1 MHTITDAEE
10 AHSVDVHSRMFKY
23 TLTMGIRVACFIA
36 AFFFLDSWFVW
47 VCLAGATF
55 LPWVAVVIANGAGR
69 DHLRSAPASY
79 AEAPGQ
85 PALEAGPAGGPEPE
99 PRGPE
104 TMEGELFTGSN
115 GDPGGSPAAGDD
127 HDAPPPAPG
136 GGRHDDGGTPA

>member
-1 MHTITDAEE
+1 MYTITEAEE

-69 DHLRSAPASY
+69 DHLRDTPASFVDPPQQ
-79 AEAPGQ
+79 A
-85 PALEAGPAGGPEPE
+85 ALEARPTDDAGPDGHD
-99 PRGPE
+99 GPE
-104 TMEGELFTGSN
+104 TMEGEFYTGT
-115 GDPGGSPAAGDD
+115 DDDAGQDGPEGKRRD
-127 HDAPPPAPG
+127 E
-136 GGRHDDGGTPA
+136 GGTAA